1 MKVWL
6 LTSEINAYDQCGE
19 YFEAVFNHK
28 PTALQLAANGI
39 NDPALQEHILIGG
52 GRRGYED
59 GWYNL
64 REEDLQ

>member
-6 LTSEINAYDQCGE
+6 LTSECNAYDQFGE
-19 YFEAVFNHK
+19 YFEAVFHDK

-39 NDPALQEHILIGG
+39 SDPSLQEHILNGG

-64 REEDLQ
+64 KEEELQ